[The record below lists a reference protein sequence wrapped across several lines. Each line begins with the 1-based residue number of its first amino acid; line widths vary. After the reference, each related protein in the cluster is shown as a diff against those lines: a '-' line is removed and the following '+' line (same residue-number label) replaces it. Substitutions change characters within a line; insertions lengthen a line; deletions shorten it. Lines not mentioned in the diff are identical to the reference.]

1 MILSLHN
8 LPDLASRTKPLEENP
23 FDILQCIRGVKDDEA
38 VVLEDSP
45 KNKYSFM
52 DDSILQAVMYVFLV
66 LTAEVYLIALIS

>member
-1 MILSLHN
+1 MYIIYLI
-8 LPDLASRTKPLEENP
+8 LPDLAWP
-23 FDILQCIRGVKDDEA
+23 FDILECMKDVKYDEA
-38 VVLEDSP
+38 VILEDSP